1 MTSLVDL
8 LNDSTPLSAPLGQLV
23 VIAAVFFAAWLV
35 SRAAGRIAS
44 FFVLRGERKHPA
56 SIEDSG
62 VIASL
67 KQRETALSLARTSV
81 RAVTFVLATL
91 LAGHRRPP
99 PGAGACR
106 RGGPVPPPP
115 ATLLALSVLLGA
127 DRIET
132 FVGASF
138 IVILVAFAAQRF
150 LADVIAGVLMFHER
164 WFRIGDTV
172 LIEPWKV
179 EGVVEDLTLRTVTV
193 RSAAGEVM
201 RVSNSEVKAVRVV
214 PRGYHEAEIELFV
227 TDADAGRELVEH
239 VARVVPAGPTH
250 FIRRPA
256 IVEVDELEESLV
268 RIRALAAVPAGR
280 DWLAMDLL
288 PELLRERADDGLI
301 VHGPVV
307 MWSDEQAE
315 HRFARAVRVPVQPRR
330 SAA

>member
-8 LNDSTPLSAPLGQLV
+8 LNDSTPLSAPLGQLI

-35 SRAAGRIAS
+35 GRAAGRIAA
-44 FFVLRGERKHPA
+44 FFVLRAERTHPA
-56 SIEDSG
+56 SIEDTG

-81 RAVTFVLATL
+81 RMTTFVI
-91 LAGHRRPP
+91 
-99 PGAGACR
+99 
-106 RGGPVPPPP
+106 

-138 IVILVAFAAQRF
+138 LVILVAFAAQRF
-150 LADVIAGVLMFHER
+150 LADVIAGALMFHER

-172 LIEPWKV
+172 VIEPWKV

-201 RVSNSEVKAVRVV
+201 RVSNSEVKAVRVI

-227 TDADAGRELVEH
+227 TDADAGRKLVEH
-239 VARVVPAGPTH
+239 VARVVPTGPTH

-256 IVEVDELEESLV
+256 IAEVDELEESLV

-280 DWLAMDLL
+280 DWLAVDLL

-315 HRFARAVRVPVQPRR
+315 HRFARAVRIPVPERR
-330 SAA
+330 TRAA